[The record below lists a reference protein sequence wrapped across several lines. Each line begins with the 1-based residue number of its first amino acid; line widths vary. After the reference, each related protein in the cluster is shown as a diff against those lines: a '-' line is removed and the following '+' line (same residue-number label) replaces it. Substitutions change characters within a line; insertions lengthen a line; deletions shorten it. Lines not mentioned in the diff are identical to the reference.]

1 MALADAGRYRDALD
15 QLLVSNRLSPNPT
28 VAFNI
33 ALCFEALQSFD
44 EAYGTIEE
52 YLAFHLTEEE
62 RAAGTKVLERLL
74 PKVARLT
81 VDTTPPGAAIFIGRR
96 NLGQYGSTPRKL
108 AGPTG
113 EHDVILSLPGFHEVR
128 RPVLLSRGQVVE
140 LDVKLEPLTGR
151 LAITSEPAGRVTID
165 GSEVGDTPIDRELP
179 IGVHRV
185 TVARDGFVPKD
196 DEVEV
201 RADETARVSVSLIA
215 LPPPPPPQ
223 GRIRILT
230 NVADGLVKVDG
241 REAGFTPAV
250 LELTAGPHMLEV
262 AKPGYLEWKE
272 RLDIAVE
279 NPIAAE
285 VTLAPANQDTGIGP
299 MPWILF
305 SSTLVLGAVTAALGI
320 KALDVAGDFETT
332 GAEDLYD
339 RASNLAIATDVML
352 GATLVGAAI
361 TTTLFILE
369 SGREEQRS
377 SASLDRLVEAD
388 APRGDER

>member
-1 MALADAGRYRDALD
+1 
-15 QLLVSNRLSPNPT
+15 
-28 VAFNI
+28 
-33 ALCFEALQSFD
+33 
-44 EAYGTIEE
+44 
-52 YLAFHLTEEE
+52 
-62 RAAGTKVLERLL
+62 
-74 PKVARLT
+74 
-81 VDTTPPGAAIFIGRR
+81 
-96 NLGQYGSTPRKL
+96 
-108 AGPTG
+108 
-113 EHDVILSLPGFHEVR
+113 
-128 RPVLLSRGQVVE
+128 
-140 LDVKLEPLTGR
+140 
-151 LAITSEPAGRVTID
+151 
-165 GSEVGDTPIDRELP
+165 
-179 IGVHRV
+179 
-185 TVARDGFVPKD
+185 
-196 DEVEV
+196 
-201 RADETARVSVSLIA
+201 
-215 LPPPPPPQ
+215 
-223 GRIRILT
+223 
-230 NVADGLVKVDG
+230 VADGLVKVDG

-388 APRGDER
+388 APRGAER